1 MTDGAELGV
10 SQSRSQVPHQSP
22 RRVAHRLR
30 TNPAPRGLSHG
41 CFQQLGSSMRS
52 KLPISSKC
60 SKQQCYRWRNRVFGS
75 LRTPFWD
82 SFGQNPRSPIFATA
96 EQRLR
101 SSPNCQKP
109 DFATHRTASEE
120 PGNRNRPSGALRQ
133 SPNCRRAPN
142 EHPCYTI
149 RIATNEEVRDD
160 DGYGADEHAH
170 QPLAQVARRC
180 GAGARRLL
188 AVAGGSQAVGLR
200 REERAQPARHTKP
213 VRRRRRSGETRS

>member
-75 LRTPFWD
+75 HRVFVRNAARK
-82 SFGQNPRSPIFATA
+82 NPRSRFPAVWQPPHSLLGFFRTKPQVTNFRDCGAAPPIVSELPKARFCNTSNRIRGTR
-96 EQRLR
+96 ESESPLR
-101 SSPNCQKP
+101 CSSPKP
-109 DFATHRTASEE
+109 QLQT
-120 PGNRNRPSGALRQ
+120 
-133 SPNCRRAPN
+133 SPKRAPMLYYTYSN
-142 EHPCYTI
+142 E
-149 RIATNEEVRDD
+149 
-160 DGYGADEHAH
+160 
-170 QPLAQVARRC
+170 
-180 GAGARRLL
+180 
-188 AVAGGSQAVGLR
+188 
-200 REERAQPARHTKP
+200 
-213 VRRRRRSGETRS
+213 